1 MDNKS
6 ELLLLWDA
14 VSNINFIYGMAMG
27 SMISLILIAI
37 FFPNKHDDNDERG
50 LGI

>member
-1 MDNKS
+1 MNNKQ
-6 ELLLLWDA
+6 ELLLLWKI
-14 VSNINFIYGMAMG
+14 VSNINFIWGIAVG

-37 FFPNKHDDNDERG
+37 FFPNKHDDDNERG

>member
-1 MDNKS
+1 MNNKQ
-6 ELLLLWDA
+6 ELLLLWEI
-14 VSNINFIYGMAMG
+14 VSNMNFIWGIAIG

-37 FFPNKHDDNDERG
+37 FFPNNDDNDERN